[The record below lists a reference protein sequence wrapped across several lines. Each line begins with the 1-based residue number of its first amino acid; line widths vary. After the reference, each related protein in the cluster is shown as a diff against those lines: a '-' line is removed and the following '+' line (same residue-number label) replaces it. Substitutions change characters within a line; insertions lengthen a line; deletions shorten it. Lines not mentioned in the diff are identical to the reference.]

1 MSAVGKRLIQAAKE
15 GRVIARGK
23 ADPSTYRI
31 HVPPDLD
38 VRAIRRKLGMSQDR
52 FAQRFGFTA
61 ACVRDW
67 EQGRSKPDG
76 AIRAYLI
83 VIERE
88 AVERA
93 LAGA

>member
-1 MSAVGKRLIQAAKE
+1 MSALGKRLIQAAKE

-61 ACVRDW
+61 ARVRAW

-88 AVERA
+88 AIERA
-93 LAGA
+93 LTGA